1 MSHKITRLSL
11 LLVTCLLVSFC
22 LLALSTPR
30 GAAQEQAPAMAKSKP
45 AHQTFSVTGCLQK
58 GKEPAGFFIN
68 AEDGK
73 TWELFGRTVKLD
85 KHVGQKV
92 TLTGYEVHKSKAT
105 EAKMAPYEKPEA
117 AGKEYADMNVT
128 SLKMLSETCTQ

>member
-1 MSHKITRLSL
+1 MSHKTTRFSL
-11 LLVTCLLVSFC
+11 LLVPCLFVSFC

-30 GAAQEQAPAMAKSKP
+30 VAGEDQGPEMAKSKTE
-45 AHQTFSVTGCLQK
+45 HQTLSVTGCLQK
-58 GKEPAGFFIN
+58 GKEPGGFFIN

-85 KHVGQKV
+85 KHVGHKV

-105 EAKMAPYEKPEA
+105 EAKMAKYEKPEA

-128 SLKMLSETCTQ
+128 GLKMLSETCSQ